1 MAKFPGGRNGRS
13 SFSRLFFTKF
23 TTLPGNTVYLLDVPV
38 ILYSAETSYWLHIYM
53 VMHTY
58 NMG

>member
-1 MAKFPGGRNGRS
+1 MAEFPGGRNGRN
-13 SFSRLFFTKF
+13 SFSKLFFT
-23 TTLPGNTVYLLDVPV
+23 TLAGKTMYLLSVPV
-38 ILYSAETSYWLHIYM
+38 ILYSAETGYWFHLFM